1 MSDHH
6 SEPSLRAARA
16 SSLRRELRTL
26 CRGRGV
32 FASDLPARLGPLLEE
47 HLGNT
52 RGDHGS
58 RARLIALLAPPIEAL
73 PQDLALVAR
82 VALGLHEGTR
92 HRFLRDRLDWLAGL
106 MARDI
111 RTVRRRL
118 DESLDLLAETIEAR
132 TARASAPGTARAE
145 APGAPRT
152 AARPRCL
159 GNAAHRRPRH
169 H

>member
-6 SEPSLRAARA
+6 SEPALRAARA
-16 SSLRRELRTL
+16 SSLRRELRML

-32 FASDLPARLGPLLEE
+32 YASDLTARLGPLLKE
-47 HLGNT
+47 HLGNA

-58 RARLIALLAPPIEAL
+58 RARLIAMLTPQIEAL

-92 HRFLRDRLDWLAGL
+92 QRFLRDRLDWLAGR
-106 MARDI
+106 MARDA

-118 DESLDLLAETIEAR
+118 DESLDLLAETIEHGPA
-132 TARASAPGTARAE
+132 TAP
-145 APGAPRT
+145 PPHGAPRT
-152 AARPRCL
+152 GARPRCL
-159 GNAAHRRPRH
+159 SGAAHRPPRRH
-169 H
+169 